1 MEQEEKSEK
10 CEEKK
15 YIRWRDKISM
25 RDFSF
30 EADGADHY
38 IVTYTSPST
47 TGEQWQARCS
57 RTFLQKLL
65 WKEKPRKND
74 MEAVMWYLKNY
85 GKKLKR
91 N

>member
-1 MEQEEKSEK
+1 MEQEEKK
-10 CEEKK
+10 RRPQGRA
-15 YIRWRDKISM
+15 IISM

-30 EADGADHY
+30 EADGPDHY

-74 MEAVMWYLKNY
+74 MEAVMWYIKNY

-91 N
+91 

>member
-1 MEQEEKSEK
+1 MEAKTDVEKREK
-10 CEEKK
+10 RPQGRN
-15 YIRWRDKISM
+15 IISM

-30 EADGADHY
+30 EADGPDHY

-74 MEAVMWYLKNY
+74 MEAVMWYIKNY

-91 N
+91 